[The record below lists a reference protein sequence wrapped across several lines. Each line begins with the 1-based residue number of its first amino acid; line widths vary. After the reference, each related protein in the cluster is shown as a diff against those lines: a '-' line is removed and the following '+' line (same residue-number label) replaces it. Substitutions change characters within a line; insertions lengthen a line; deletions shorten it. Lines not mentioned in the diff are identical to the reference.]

1 MPNVQRNGYGAFSLS
16 LLVDGD
22 CRVIND
28 ANPRNYAARRIFY
41 AFDAGTFAADAGNVD
56 ANAAAEF

>member
-22 CRVIND
+22 SRVIDD
-28 ANPRNYAARRIFY
+28 ANPRNYASGRVFY
-41 AFDAGTFAADAGNVD
+41 TFDAGTFTTDTGNID